1 MVETF
6 IYFIHQTSR
15 IFLFRLSFERN
26 ERLIDNNGN
35 NKKGGK
41 REIHMGKIWHHFTK
55 TLQSFECVATCP
67 IFCHTTITLHKL
79 YLIIL
84 NIVGSVLMI
93 VNNAV
98 PTVPVD
104 TGEL

>member
-1 MVETF
+1 MKK
-6 IYFIHQTSR
+6 
-15 IFLFRLSFERN
+15 ERN
-26 ERLIDNNGN
+26 TYGR
-35 NKKGGK
+35 GGGGVYGM
-41 REIHMGKIWHHFTK
+41 I
-55 TLQSFECVATCP
+55 LQKDASVVECVATCP
-67 IFCHTTITLHKL
+67 IFCHTTITLHKM

-93 VNNAV
+93 VNNTV